1 VIVAQYWRSQFFCC
15 YPLTTLI
22 YYKQCYRIY
31 GLTDFRGRSDNLKDT
46 HLTFKEIATFPL
58 VTNEALMGLL

>member
-22 YYKQCYRIY
+22 YYKQY